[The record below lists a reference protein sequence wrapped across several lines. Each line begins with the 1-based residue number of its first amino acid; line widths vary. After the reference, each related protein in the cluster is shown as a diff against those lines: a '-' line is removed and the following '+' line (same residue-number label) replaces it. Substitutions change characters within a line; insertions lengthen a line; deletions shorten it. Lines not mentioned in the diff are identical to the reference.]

1 MIREDAEWIIQHAV
15 DAVQPGRAVRN
26 ALQGQVF
33 PGKVILISV
42 GKAAWNMAKTAC
54 DCLGDQ
60 VHDGIVITKYGHSF
74 GPIGVLRIRE
84 AGHPVPDENGIQSS
98 LEAMELVS
106 GLCPEDTVVLLLSG
120 GGSALFEVP
129 LVSMEVLQ
137 SINSQLLARGA
148 DIVEINTVRKR
159 LSAVKGGRFAQH
171 CAPARVFCVILSDVI
186 GDRVDMIASGPACP
200 DSSTCAEAI
209 AVAEKYALELSAQG
223 KALLEQET
231 PKALSN
237 VTLTVSGSVG
247 ELCRAAAKAA
257 GQRGYTPLLLTE
269 SLCCQAVQAGEYLA
283 REARKHTGKTALIA
297 GGETVVMLTGDG
309 KGGRNQELA
318 LSAARF
324 LKGRKDTCLF
334 SLASDGTDGPTDA
347 AGGIVDGATAEKLAS
362 LGIDIDDVLRRN
374 DSYHALAQVDGL
386 LFTGPTGTNVN
397 DVAVVLIGSEA

>member
-74 GPIGVLRIRE
+74 GTIGVLRIRE

-159 LSAVKGGRFAQH
+159 LSAVKGGRFARH

-297 GGETVVMLTGDG
+297 GGETVVILTGDG

-318 LSAARF
+318 LSAAHF